1 MIEAYKDFWKK
12 YIDFQSKSNRLE
24 FWTPVLIHIVS
35 IFIVAIIGVIAF
47 ISGAF
52 IVSTILSIL
61 FGIFVLLMILLLFFV
76 ILLFFFFLCI
86 VFISIIGVIAFI
98 SCAFIVATIL
108 SILVGIFVL
117 AMIIPMFAIT
127 LRRFYDAGR
136 RRTSAII
143 LIAVSIIMNISFDL
157 IQINSIAILL

>member
-1 MIEAYKDFWKK
+1 MSNMIEAYKDFWKK

-47 ISGAF
+47 ISG
-52 IVSTILSIL
+52 
-61 FGIFVLLMILLLFFV
+61 
-76 ILLFFFFLCI
+76 
-86 VFISIIGVIAFI
+86 
-98 SCAFIVATIL
+98 AFIVATIL

-157 IQINSIAILL
+157 IQINSIAILLNVIAWICTILLIIETLLPSRNESDATLKWL

>member
-35 IFIVAIIGVIAF
+35 IFIVAIIGVIDF
-47 ISGAF
+47 ISG
-52 IVSTILSIL
+52 
-61 FGIFVLLMILLLFFV
+61 
-76 ILLFFFFLCI
+76 
-86 VFISIIGVIAFI
+86 
-98 SCAFIVATIL
+98 AFIVATIL

-157 IQINSIAILL
+157 IQINSIAILLNVIAWICTILLIIETLLPSRNESDATLKWL

>member
-1 MIEAYKDFWKK
+1 MIEAYKEFWKK

-52 IVSTILSIL
+52 IV
-61 FGIFVLLMILLLFFV
+61 
-76 ILLFFFFLCI
+76 
-86 VFISIIGVIAFI
+86 
-98 SCAFIVATIL
+98 ATIL
-108 SILVGIFVL
+108 SVLVGIFVL

-157 IQINSIAILL
+157 IQINSIAILLNVIAWICTILLIIETLLPSRNESDATLKWL

>member
-1 MIEAYKDFWKK
+1 MIEAYKEFWKK

-52 IVSTILSIL
+52 IV
-61 FGIFVLLMILLLFFV
+61 
-76 ILLFFFFLCI
+76 
-86 VFISIIGVIAFI
+86 
-98 SCAFIVATIL
+98 ATIL
-108 SILVGIFVL
+108 SVLVGIFVL
-117 AMIIPMFAIT
+117 AMIIPMFAVT

-143 LIAVSIIMNISFDL
+143 LIAVSIIVNISFDM
-157 IQINSIAILL
+157 IQINSIAILLNVIAWICTIILII

>member
-1 MIEAYKDFWKK
+1 MSNMIEAYKEFWKK

-52 IVSTILSIL
+52 IV
-61 FGIFVLLMILLLFFV
+61 
-76 ILLFFFFLCI
+76 
-86 VFISIIGVIAFI
+86 
-98 SCAFIVATIL
+98 ATIL
-108 SILVGIFVL
+108 SVLVGIFVL
-117 AMIIPMFAIT
+117 AMIIPMFAVT

-143 LIAVSIIMNISFDL
+143 LIAVSIIVNISFDM
-157 IQINSIAILL
+157 IQINSIAIILNVIAWICTIILIIETLLPSRSEADANLKWL

>member
-1 MIEAYKDFWKK
+1 MSNMIEAYKEFWKK

-24 FWTPVLIHIVS
+24 FWKPVLIHIVS

-52 IVSTILSIL
+52 IV
-61 FGIFVLLMILLLFFV
+61 
-76 ILLFFFFLCI
+76 
-86 VFISIIGVIAFI
+86 
-98 SCAFIVATIL
+98 ATIL
-108 SILVGIFVL
+108 SVLVGIFVL
-117 AMIIPMFAIT
+117 AMIIPMFAVT

-143 LIAVSIIMNISFDL
+143 LIAVSIIVNISFDM
-157 IQINSIAILL
+157 IQINSIAIILNVIAWICTIILIIETLLPSRNEADANLKWL

>member
-24 FWTPVLIHIVS
+24 FWTPVLIHIVC

-52 IVSTILSIL
+52 V
-61 FGIFVLLMILLLFFV
+61 
-76 ILLFFFFLCI
+76 
-86 VFISIIGVIAFI
+86 
-98 SCAFIVATIL
+98 VATIL

-157 IQINSIAILL
+157 IQINSIAILLNAIAWICTILLIIETLLPSRNESDATLKWL

>member
-1 MIEAYKDFWKK
+1 MIEAYKEFWKK

-47 ISGAF
+47 VSG
-52 IVSTILSIL
+52 
-61 FGIFVLLMILLLFFV
+61 
-76 ILLFFFFLCI
+76 
-86 VFISIIGVIAFI
+86 
-98 SCAFIVATIL
+98 AFIVATIL
-108 SILVGIFVL
+108 SALVGIFVL
-117 AMIIPMFAIT
+117 AMIIPMFAVT

-143 LIAVSIIMNISFDL
+143 LIAVSIIVNISFDM
-157 IQINSIAILL
+157 IQINSIAIILNVIAWICTIILIVETLLPSRS

>member
-1 MIEAYKDFWKK
+1 MSNMIEAYKEFWKK

-52 IVSTILSIL
+52 IV
-61 FGIFVLLMILLLFFV
+61 
-76 ILLFFFFLCI
+76 
-86 VFISIIGVIAFI
+86 
-98 SCAFIVATIL
+98 ATIL
-108 SILVGIFVL
+108 SVLVGIFVL
-117 AMIIPMFAIT
+117 AMIIPMFAVT

-143 LIAVSIIMNISFDL
+143 LIAVSIIVNISFDM
-157 IQINSIAILL
+157 IQINSIAIILNVIAWICTIILIIETLLPSRNEADANLKWL

>member
-47 ISGAF
+47 ISG
-52 IVSTILSIL
+52 
-61 FGIFVLLMILLLFFV
+61 
-76 ILLFFFFLCI
+76 
-86 VFISIIGVIAFI
+86 
-98 SCAFIVATIL
+98 AFIVATIL

-157 IQINSIAILL
+157 IQINSIAIILNVIAWICTILLIIETLLPSRNEAEATLKWL

>member
-52 IVSTILSIL
+52 IV
-61 FGIFVLLMILLLFFV
+61 
-76 ILLFFFFLCI
+76 
-86 VFISIIGVIAFI
+86 
-98 SCAFIVATIL
+98 ATIM

-117 AMIIPMFAIT
+117 AMIISMFVIT
-127 LRRFYDAGR
+127 YRSFYDAGR
-136 RRTSAII
+136 RGTSVII
-143 LIAVSIIMNISFDL
+143 LRPLFIIMTI
-157 IQINSIAILL
+157 

>member
-52 IVSTILSIL
+52 V
-61 FGIFVLLMILLLFFV
+61 
-76 ILLFFFFLCI
+76 
-86 VFISIIGVIAFI
+86 
-98 SCAFIVATIL
+98 VATIL

-157 IQINSIAILL
+157 IQINSIAILLNVIAWICTILLIIETLLPSRNESDATLKWL

>member
-52 IVSTILSIL
+52 IV
-61 FGIFVLLMILLLFFV
+61 
-76 ILLFFFFLCI
+76 
-86 VFISIIGVIAFI
+86 
-98 SCAFIVATIL
+98 ATIL

-117 AMIIPMFAIT
+117 AMIIPMFAVT

-143 LIAVSIIMNISFDL
+143 LIAVSIIVNISFDM
-157 IQINSIAILL
+157 IQINSIAIILNVIAWICTIILIIETLLPSRNEADANLKWL

>member
-1 MIEAYKDFWKK
+1 MIEAYKEFWKK

-52 IVSTILSIL
+52 IV
-61 FGIFVLLMILLLFFV
+61 
-76 ILLFFFFLCI
+76 
-86 VFISIIGVIAFI
+86 
-98 SCAFIVATIL
+98 ATIL

-143 LIAVSIIMNISFDL
+143 LIVVSIIMNISFDL
-157 IQINSIAILL
+157 IQINSIAIILNVIAWICTILLIIETLLPSRNEADATLKWL

>member
-52 IVSTILSIL
+52 IV
-61 FGIFVLLMILLLFFV
+61 
-76 ILLFFFFLCI
+76 
-86 VFISIIGVIAFI
+86 
-98 SCAFIVATIL
+98 ATIL
-108 SILVGIFVL
+108 SVLVGIFVL
-117 AMIIPMFAIT
+117 AMIIPMFAVT

-143 LIAVSIIMNISFDL
+143 LIAVSIIVNISFDM
-157 IQINSIAILL
+157 IQINSIAIILNVIAWICTIILIIETLLPSRSEADANLKWL

>member
-24 FWTPVLIHIVS
+24 FWTPVVIHIVS

-47 ISGAF
+47 ISG
-52 IVSTILSIL
+52 
-61 FGIFVLLMILLLFFV
+61 
-76 ILLFFFFLCI
+76 
-86 VFISIIGVIAFI
+86 
-98 SCAFIVATIL
+98 AFIVATIL

-157 IQINSIAILL
+157 IQINSIAILLNVIAWICTILLIIETLLPSRNESDATLKWL

>member
-1 MIEAYKDFWKK
+1 MVEAYKEFWKK

-52 IVSTILSIL
+52 IV
-61 FGIFVLLMILLLFFV
+61 
-76 ILLFFFFLCI
+76 
-86 VFISIIGVIAFI
+86 
-98 SCAFIVATIL
+98 ATIL
-108 SILVGIFVL
+108 SVLVGIFVL
-117 AMIIPMFAIT
+117 AMIIPMFAVT

-143 LIAVSIIMNISFDL
+143 LIAVSIIVNVSFDM
-157 IQINSIAILL
+157 IQINSIAIILNVIAWICTIILIIETLLPSRNEADANLKWL

>member
-1 MIEAYKDFWKK
+1 MIEAYKEFWKK

-24 FWTPVLIHIVS
+24 FWTPVLFHIVS

-47 ISGAF
+47 ISG
-52 IVSTILSIL
+52 
-61 FGIFVLLMILLLFFV
+61 
-76 ILLFFFFLCI
+76 
-86 VFISIIGVIAFI
+86 
-98 SCAFIVATIL
+98 AFIVATIL

-136 RRTSAII
+136 KRSSAII

-157 IQINSIAILL
+157 IQINSIAIILNVIAWICTILLIIETLLPSRNEADASLKWL

>member
-52 IVSTILSIL
+52 IV
-61 FGIFVLLMILLLFFV
+61 
-76 ILLFFFFLCI
+76 
-86 VFISIIGVIAFI
+86 
-98 SCAFIVATIL
+98 ATIL

-143 LIAVSIIMNISFDL
+143 LIVVSIIMNISFDL
-157 IQINSIAILL
+157 IQINSIAIILNVIAWICTILLIIETLLPSRNESDATLKWL

>member
-52 IVSTILSIL
+52 V
-61 FGIFVLLMILLLFFV
+61 
-76 ILLFFFFLCI
+76 
-86 VFISIIGVIAFI
+86 
-98 SCAFIVATIL
+98 VATIL

-157 IQINSIAILL
+157 IQINSIAILLNVIAWICTILLIIETLLPSRNEADATLKWL

>member
-52 IVSTILSIL
+52 IV
-61 FGIFVLLMILLLFFV
+61 
-76 ILLFFFFLCI
+76 
-86 VFISIIGVIAFI
+86 
-98 SCAFIVATIL
+98 ATIL
-108 SILVGIFVL
+108 SILVGVFVL

-143 LIAVSIIMNISFDL
+143 LIVVSIIMNISFDL
-157 IQINSIAILL
+157 IQINSIAIILNVIAWICTILLIIETLLPSRNEAEATLKWL

>member
-1 MIEAYKDFWKK
+1 MIEAYKEFWKK

-52 IVSTILSIL
+52 IV
-61 FGIFVLLMILLLFFV
+61 
-76 ILLFFFFLCI
+76 
-86 VFISIIGVIAFI
+86 
-98 SCAFIVATIL
+98 ATIL
-108 SILVGIFVL
+108 SVLVGIFVL
-117 AMIIPMFAIT
+117 AMIIPMFAVT

-143 LIAVSIIMNISFDL
+143 LIAVSIIVNISFDM
-157 IQINSIAILL
+157 IQINSIAILLNVIAWICTIILIIETLLPSRSEADANLKWL

>member
-47 ISGAF
+47 ISG
-52 IVSTILSIL
+52 
-61 FGIFVLLMILLLFFV
+61 
-76 ILLFFFFLCI
+76 
-86 VFISIIGVIAFI
+86 
-98 SCAFIVATIL
+98 AFIVATIL

-157 IQINSIAILL
+157 IQINSIAILLNVIAWICTILLIIETLLPSRNESDATLKWL

>member
-1 MIEAYKDFWKK
+1 MIEAYKEFWKK

-52 IVSTILSIL
+52 IV
-61 FGIFVLLMILLLFFV
+61 
-76 ILLFFFFLCI
+76 
-86 VFISIIGVIAFI
+86 
-98 SCAFIVATIL
+98 ATIL
-108 SILVGIFVL
+108 SVLVGIFVL
-117 AMIIPMFAIT
+117 AMIIPMFAVT

-136 RRTSAII
+136 RRTTAII
-143 LIAVSIIMNISFDL
+143 LIAVSIIVNISFDM
-157 IQINSIAILL
+157 IQINSIAIILNVIAWICTIILIIETLLPSRNEADANLKWL

>member
-52 IVSTILSIL
+52 IV
-61 FGIFVLLMILLLFFV
+61 
-76 ILLFFFFLCI
+76 
-86 VFISIIGVIAFI
+86 
-98 SCAFIVATIL
+98 ATIL

-143 LIAVSIIMNISFDL
+143 LIVVSIIMNISFDL
-157 IQINSIAILL
+157 IQINSIAIILNVIAWICTILLIIETLLPSRNEAEATLKWL

>member
-52 IVSTILSIL
+52 IV
-61 FGIFVLLMILLLFFV
+61 
-76 ILLFFFFLCI
+76 
-86 VFISIIGVIAFI
+86 
-98 SCAFIVATIL
+98 ATTL

-157 IQINSIAILL
+157 IQINSIAILLNVIAWICTILLIIETLLPSRNESDATLKWL

>member
-1 MIEAYKDFWKK
+1 MIEAYKEFWKK

-35 IFIVAIIGVIAF
+35 IFIVAIIGIIAF

-52 IVSTILSIL
+52 IV
-61 FGIFVLLMILLLFFV
+61 
-76 ILLFFFFLCI
+76 
-86 VFISIIGVIAFI
+86 
-98 SCAFIVATIL
+98 ATIL
-108 SILVGIFVL
+108 SVLVGIFVL
-117 AMIIPMFAIT
+117 AMIIPMFAVT

-143 LIAVSIIMNISFDL
+143 LIAVSIIVNISFDM
-157 IQINSIAILL
+157 IQINSIAIILNVIAWICTIILIIETLLPSRSEADANLKWL

>member
-1 MIEAYKDFWKK
+1 MSNMIEAYKEFWKK

-52 IVSTILSIL
+52 IV
-61 FGIFVLLMILLLFFV
+61 
-76 ILLFFFFLCI
+76 
-86 VFISIIGVIAFI
+86 
-98 SCAFIVATIL
+98 ATIL
-108 SILVGIFVL
+108 SVLVGIFVL
-117 AMIIPMFAIT
+117 AMIIPMFAVT

-143 LIAVSIIMNISFDL
+143 LIAVSIIVNISFDM
-157 IQINSIAILL
+157 IQINSIAIILNVIAWICTIILIVETLLPSRSEADANLKWL

>member
-52 IVSTILSIL
+52 IV
-61 FGIFVLLMILLLFFV
+61 
-76 ILLFFFFLCI
+76 
-86 VFISIIGVIAFI
+86 
-98 SCAFIVATIL
+98 ATIL

-143 LIAVSIIMNISFDL
+143 LIVVSIIMNISFDL
-157 IQINSIAILL
+157 IQINSIAILLNVIAWICTILLIIETLLPSRNEAEATLKWL

>member
-1 MIEAYKDFWKK
+1 MIEAYKEFWKK

-52 IVSTILSIL
+52 IV
-61 FGIFVLLMILLLFFV
+61 
-76 ILLFFFFLCI
+76 
-86 VFISIIGVIAFI
+86 
-98 SCAFIVATIL
+98 ATIL
-108 SILVGIFVL
+108 SVLVGIFVL
-117 AMIIPMFAIT
+117 AMIIPMFAVT

-143 LIAVSIIMNISFDL
+143 LIAVSIIVNISFDM
-157 IQINSIAILL
+157 IQINSIAIILNVIAWI

>member
-1 MIEAYKDFWKK
+1 MIEAYKEFWKK

-52 IVSTILSIL
+52 IV
-61 FGIFVLLMILLLFFV
+61 
-76 ILLFFFFLCI
+76 
-86 VFISIIGVIAFI
+86 
-98 SCAFIVATIL
+98 ATIL
-108 SILVGIFVL
+108 SVLVWIFVL
-117 AMIIPMFAIT
+117 AMIIPMFAVT

-143 LIAVSIIMNISFDL
+143 LIAVSIIVNISFDM
-157 IQINSIAILL
+157 IQINSIAIILNVIAWICTIILIIETLLPSRNEADANLKWL